1 MTRTMPAPRRT
12 AKSGV
17 VQIRNQNCRIR
28 NQISPIIIAVKDLL
42 PAKKAAETLAS
53 WLDEPLGTCQK
64 LLCGVRAPSG
74 PILEKLLCDERLGKS
89 VLFALGEARKVA
101 WIEDVQSLDRLNDME
116 REARAALKRVERQRR
131 AQLEPTR

>member
-1 MTRTMPAPRRT
+1 MPRTAKI

-17 VQIRNQNCRIR
+17 VQIRNRNCRIR
-28 NQISPIIIAVKDLL
+28 NQISPIILVVKDLL

-64 LLCGVRAPSG
+64 LLCGVRAPNAI
-74 PILEKLLCDERLGKS
+74 ILEKLLRDERLGKA
-89 VLFALGEARKVA
+89 VLFAIGAAHEVTWIGE
-101 WIEDVQSLDRLNDME
+101 VQSVDRLNDME